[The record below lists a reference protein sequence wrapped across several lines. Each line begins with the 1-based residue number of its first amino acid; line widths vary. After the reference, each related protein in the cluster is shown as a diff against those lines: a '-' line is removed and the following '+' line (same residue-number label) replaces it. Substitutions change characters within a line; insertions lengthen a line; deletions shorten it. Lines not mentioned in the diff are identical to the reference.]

1 MLSCQRIRLATVVRL
16 ARIIIMNIQSS
27 LWFVLSFLL
36 CSGSPPVHCDISSAS
51 HYSQKVSNSVLDL
64 YIDIDSISSSTNR
77 HSETTMTV
85 TPDSS
90 KVDFERAP
98 IVPTHIYPYLLLAL
112 WVTCISEQSEWIQ
125 TDITDSLIL
134 AACVVCCCLYCKCQ
148 QAESM
153 TAYNSNGF
161 ELREVH
167 VQNHPLPHVQ
177 GCVCLGCLQ
186 RQIAKEMQLK
196 REY

>member
-1 MLSCQRIRLATVVRL
+1 
-16 ARIIIMNIQSS
+16 MNIQSS

-112 WVTCISEQSEWIQ
+112 WVTCI
-125 TDITDSLIL
+125 T
-134 AACVVCCCLYCKCQ
+134 CVVCCCLYCKCQ

>member
-1 MLSCQRIRLATVVRL
+1 
-16 ARIIIMNIQSS
+16 MNIQSS

-112 WVTCISEQSEWIQ
+112 LRRLLL
-125 TDITDSLIL
+125 LIL
-134 AACVVCCCLYCKCQ
+134 QVPAGGEYDSV
-148 QAESM
+148 
-153 TAYNSNGF
+153 
-161 ELREVH
+161 
-167 VQNHPLPHVQ
+167 
-177 GCVCLGCLQ
+177 
-186 RQIAKEMQLK
+186 QLK
-196 REY
+196 WL